1 MHSRD
6 GIDVTVMFQHMAQ
19 FLLQLSCDDVLALPN
34 FWRESKQF
42 ELMNVAK
49 LLGKEG

>member
-6 GIDVTVMFQHMAQ
+6 GINVTVMFQHMTR
-19 FLLQLSCDDVLALPN
+19 FPLQLSCDDLELPN

-42 ELMNVAK
+42 ELMNVA
-49 LLGKEG
+49 GKEG